1 MDVSGT
7 EYGEVKSDAIDLD
20 PSLQIEKVGWTKDG
34 QVLTVGTTNGQILS
48 YLAALPVVSDFYGT
62 QVNVPTDL
70 LYFSGLCSVSSMQY
84 APSYRSNR
92 FIMLLTSL
100 LTFLNVFPV
109 GSIPHVTAGNVH
121 C

>member
-1 MDVSGT
+1 MNSSHPHHFSSCKNYAQGRIALAGSNSIRIMDVSGT

-62 QVNVPTDL
+62 QVQISIN
-70 LYFSGLCSVSSMQY
+70 CSSLHAQY
-84 APSYRSNR
+84 SNDG
-92 FIMLLTSL
+92 IC
-100 LTFLNVFPV
+100 
-109 GSIPHVTAGNVH
+109 I
-121 C
+121 